1 MRLQQL
7 QKMLK
12 ENNSSFVAFS
22 NGKMYDS
29 YLHGIAPI
37 LNPMKK
43 DIYYFKDSIIVDK
56 VIGKA
61 AAMLLTLS
69 RVSYVYAYI
78 ISESAIEIFDQ
89 YQITYD
95 YTLRVPYIIN
105 RTKDGMCPMEQA
117 INNISDLKVAY
128 EVLKDTQQTILI

>member
-12 ENNSSFVAFS
+12 ENNSSFVTFR
-22 NGKMYDS
+22 NGKIYDS
-29 YLHGIAPI
+29 HLHGIAPI

-43 DIYYFKDSIIVDK
+43 DIYYFKDSVIVDK

-61 AAMLLTLS
+61 AAMLFTLS
-69 RVSYVYAYI
+69 MVGYVYAYL

-89 YQITYD
+89 YQISYD
-95 YTLRVPYIIN
+95 YTIRVPYIIN
-105 RTKDGMCPMEQA
+105 RTKDGMCPMEDA
-117 INNISDLKVAY
+117 VDNISDLKVAY
-128 EVLKDTQQTILI
+128 EVLKDTQQAILN